1 MTWAASAVGAAFLLL
16 TAGASVDAAP
26 LAMSE
31 VAPGVFVHA
40 GRHEEFTAENAG
52 DIANLGFVI
61 GSRSVAVIDTG
72 SSRQEGIELLDAI
85 RARTDLPISHIVN
98 THVHPDHLLGNVAFG
113 DTEAV
118 IVGHAKLADRLAEAG
133 PYYLANMRTLLGP
146 SFNGTEL
153 VPPTLGVQDTA
164 VIDLGDRELELR
176 AWPTAHTDTDL
187 TVLDRRTGTLFAGDL
202 LFMERIP
209 VVDGSLLGWLK
220 VLDELARL
228 PAQRVVP
235 GHGPT
240 SAAWPAAVVPE
251 RLYLESLRDGVRAEL
266 KRNRTLDQAVEDLP
280 LPPGQPWLLADEN
293 HGRNVTASYTELE
306 WE

>member
-1 MTWAASAVGAAFLLL
+1 MTWAASAAGAAFVLL
-16 TAGASVDAAP
+16 TAGATVDAAP
-26 LAMSE
+26 LEMSE

-72 SSRQEGIELLDAI
+72 SSRQGGIDLLDAI

-113 DTEAV
+113 DTGAV
-118 IVGHAKLADRLAEAG
+118 IVGHARLADRLAEAG

-146 SFNGTEL
+146 SFAGTEL
-153 VPPTLGVQDTA
+153 VPPTLGVRDTD

-209 VVDGSLLGWLK
+209 VVDGSLLGWLA
-220 VLDELARL
+220 VLDELERL
-228 PAQRVVP
+228 PARRVVP

-240 SAAWPAAVVPE
+240 SAAWPAATAPE

-280 LPPGQPWLLADEN
+280 LPPGQSWLLADEN